1 DGLLE
6 AGVVKVFVSST
17 SRDLADFR
25 AAAIRSLRRLGH
37 EVVAME
43 EFTAATSF
51 PLDRVLKLVR
61 ESDAYVLIVAWKYG
75 FIPDCSKVSDLPAT
89 ADDPCSKSITEWEY
103 LAAKEDPERPIL
115 PFILSETAAWPPQN
129 MDGFNPHAPGDHG
142 SLERV
147 RTFRATLM
155 REHIV

>member
-1 DGLLE
+1 
-6 AGVVKVFVSST
+6 
-17 SRDLADFR
+17 
-25 AAAIRSLRRLGH
+25 
-37 EVVAME
+37 ME

-155 REHIV
+155 REHIVSFFNREDELEALVAAAITTARLSRGVLINRIGI